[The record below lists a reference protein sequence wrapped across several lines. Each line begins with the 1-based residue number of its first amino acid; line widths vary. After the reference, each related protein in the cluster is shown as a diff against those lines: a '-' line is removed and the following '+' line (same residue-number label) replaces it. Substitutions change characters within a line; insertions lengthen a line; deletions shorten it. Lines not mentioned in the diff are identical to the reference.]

1 MLTGRLNG
9 TEPSLISLAPS
20 VFFLLWQVKMPAVKR
35 GLLQSGLEGMRI
47 TSKWIRRRKSEIL
60 IHWVWMERLRPWMDL
75 WWDDVVSNVRIN
87 ICEEI
92 LEEVQIVPPEQ
103 RKNEWKWLLRVK
115 RFTWIFKENSQDFK
129 SQSLP
134 WMKWCPANYQVQKG
148 NHLLCC
154 PLPTM
159 LDGLVPPLQEEVW
172 FSQSRSSRPWPVP
185 YCRERITR
193 SCQSP
198 AETKTDN
205 GRNKNT
211 GKNDWN
217 CLFF

>member
-1 MLTGRLNG
+1 MDMEEEERDPDPLDLDGKDKH
-9 TEPSLISLAPS
+9 
-20 VFFLLWQVKMPAVKR
+20 LWRNSWGSPKCSQ
-35 GLLQSGLEGMRI
+35 
-47 TSKWIRRRKSEIL
+47 
-60 IHWVWMERLRPWMDL
+60 
-75 WWDDVVSNVRIN
+75 
-87 ICEEI
+87 
-92 LEEVQIVPPEQ
+92 EQ
-103 RKNEWKWLLRVK
+103 RKNEWKCVSKCSLGFK
-115 RFTWIFKENSQDFK
+115 RKLSDFK

-172 FSQSRSSRPWPVP
+172 FSQSRSSRLWPVP
-185 YCRERITR
+185 YCREQITR

-198 AETKTDN
+198 AEIKTDN

-211 GKNDWN
+211 GKNY
-217 CLFF
+217 